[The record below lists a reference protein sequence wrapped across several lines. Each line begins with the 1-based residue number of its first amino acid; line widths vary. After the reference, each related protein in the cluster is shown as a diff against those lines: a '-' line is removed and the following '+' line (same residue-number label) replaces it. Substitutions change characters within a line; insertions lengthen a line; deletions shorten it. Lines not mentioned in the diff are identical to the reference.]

1 MILKSL
7 ESTVKTCIFQ
17 PMVYLP
23 MLIVTVISLVLTSF
37 IGSVLERPIAEF
49 MLNYDAFMTSNIIFI
64 FLTRYWLE
72 LIIVFISV
80 FVTLF
85 VTIAAFFAI
94 AKFVSGKGVVDAI
107 DFSVKNISKNFYF
120 TVFAFIIGF
129 LALFAFYILDIIFN
143 MIYSVMHS
151 EINSFLSLI
160 IFPLLVIILVV
171 IFVTKLG
178 FILPALLDNKIKDA
192 IKVSWEFTN
201 NKFWSAFLFILI
213 ILGLSLL
220 IYLIFSNI
228 GLFFDLILIFD
239 SIASIT
245 SMSFFALAISY
256 YFFNK

>member
-7 ESTVKTCIFQ
+7 ESTIKACIFQ

-37 IGSVLERPIAEF
+37 IGSVMERPIAEF
-49 MLNYDAFMTSNIIFI
+49 MLNYDAFMTSNIVFI

-72 LIIVFISV
+72 LIIVFISI

-85 VTIAAFFAI
+85 VTIVAFFAI
-94 AKFVSGKGVVDAI
+94 AKFVSGKGIIDSI
-107 DFSVKNISKNFYF
+107 DFSVKNFGKNFYF
-120 TVFAFIIGF
+120 TIFAFVVGF
-129 LALFAFYILDIIFN
+129 LALFAFYVLDIIFN
-143 MIYSVMHS
+143 VIYSVMPS
-151 EINSFLSLI
+151 EVNSLLSLI
-160 IFPLLVIILVV
+160 IFPLLVIVLVV
-171 IFVTKLG
+171 IFITKLG
-178 FILPALLDNKIKDA
+178 FVLPALLDNKIKDA

-201 NKFWSAFLFILI
+201 DKFWSAFLFII
-213 ILGLSLL
+213 ITLGLSLL

-239 SIASIT
+239 SIGNII